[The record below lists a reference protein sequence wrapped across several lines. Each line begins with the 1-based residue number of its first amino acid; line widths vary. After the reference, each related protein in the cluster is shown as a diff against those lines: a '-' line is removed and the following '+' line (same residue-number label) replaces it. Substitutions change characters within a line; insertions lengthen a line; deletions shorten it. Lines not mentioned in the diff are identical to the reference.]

1 VIGLCGI
8 EAWVL
13 ADWMRQRR
21 GARRVDDGEKP
32 ACWTKPGASLLH
44 PLVNSDR
51 KRALAIVRQ
60 TVAIAN
66 SNTGNFNFLSTL
78 ISKAARAG

>member
-32 ACWTKPGASLLH
+32 GMLDKAGSVLLH
-44 PLVNSDR
+44 RSGSVGTLVSGVVSAVGFRLLGEPESSKWQRLTSDGR
-51 KRALAIVRQ
+51 
-60 TVAIAN
+60 
-66 SNTGNFNFLSTL
+66 
-78 ISKAARAG
+78 RAGD